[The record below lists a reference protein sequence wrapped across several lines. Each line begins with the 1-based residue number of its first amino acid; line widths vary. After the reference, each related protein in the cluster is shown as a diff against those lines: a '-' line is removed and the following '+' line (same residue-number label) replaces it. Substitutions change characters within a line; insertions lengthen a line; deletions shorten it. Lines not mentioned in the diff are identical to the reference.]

1 MFEIIWYCT
10 RLLETHSC
18 VYGEWMGREGHMKL
32 QEVHHYSCVIDLLA
46 SIQVIKV
53 LDILSDYVCSEY
65 IFH

>member
-1 MFEIIWYCT
+1 
-10 RLLETHSC
+10 
-18 VYGEWMGREGHMKL
+18 MGREGHMKL